1 MKQSFFTNDIAII
14 SYSCV
19 LPQARHPDQFWDN
32 CLNEKNAVGK
42 VSNERLKDYLVS
54 EVQDSQKDRIYST
67 LACEISRE
75 DYEHYLQKNNLKE
88 EDTNRLH
95 AYTFEAV
102 RQVTEK
108 IPNISKYKKVDL
120 ILGCMN
126 PDTEHELQVIE
137 ENREMYQENTVHRFL
152 DGKVEGQEELKLLV
166 NKAIDE
172 ISKDLNYSDHHFFST
187 YTLAEVAKRFS
198 LNGEQFV
205 VDTACASSL
214 TAIDLAMQ
222 RLKLGQ
228 ADLALAGGIESN
240 LGHGAYI
247 IFSKVGALAAKKSA
261 PLDTTTEGLVQGEG
275 SVIFAL
281 KRLEDAI
288 KDGDEISGVIR
299 AVAGSSDGR
308 SASLFQPNVN
318 GQVAVYNRV
327 YTHDRNIDYLE
338 AHGTGT
344 QVGDVTEKNSIREFF
359 ANQKIPVGSVKS
371 LVGHTKGAAGATG
384 LLKALYVIKKRCIP
398 GSGYVVSSV
407 FDPSPNDAF
416 VNTEKIHISH
426 DNPIRVGINSFG
438 FGGTNYHLLIEEFRK
453 DANLI
458 ERDFVDDV
466 KIGILAESK
475 MSLENFERED
485 FKKFDFPFR
494 LPPNSL
500 KAIDK
505 CQLLALLTAW
515 NCIKELGSLWNF
527 VPKDKVGVISSCTLC
542 LDQIFD
548 MIHRLAYEMIASS
561 AETEKPNH
569 PLPIEL
575 RAYLEKNVKPLYAP
589 INEDAA
595 TGVLN
600 NVIAG
605 RVCNLFDLYGK
616 SYNLDKDTASIAAGL
631 QAIENE
637 LRINPDQ
644 LFIFI
649 GVEET
654 HNVSQ
659 NRTTRHSVV
668 ARLITSEQFAFENE
682 MSFKQSFSVSKLEK
696 SSHGADYAI

>member
-1 MKQSFFTNDIAII
+1 MKQSFFTNDIAVI

-19 LPQARHPDQFWDN
+19 LPQARSPEQFWKN
-32 CLNEKNAVGK
+32 CIEEKNAVGK
-42 VSNERLKDYLVS
+42 VSDERLKNYLVS
-54 EVQDSQKDRIYST
+54 EVPDAQKDRIYST
-67 LACEISRE
+67 LACEISRT
-75 DYEHYLQKNNLKE
+75 DYEYYLEKNNLKAE
-88 EDTNRLH
+88 NANRLH
-95 AYTFEAV
+95 AYAFEAV
-102 RQVTEK
+102 RQVLEK
-108 IPNISKYKKVDL
+108 IPKSSLSKKVDL

-126 PDTEHELQVIE
+126 PDTEHELQIIQ
-137 ENREMYQENTVHRFL
+137 ENRKMYLENAVDKFL
-152 DGKVEGQEELKLLV
+152 DGKTEGREELDLLV
-166 NKAIDE
+166 NKAVDE
-172 ISKDLNYSDHHFFST
+172 ISKDLNPSEHHFFST
-187 YTLAEVAKRFS
+187 YTLAQVAERFG

-228 ADLALAGGIESN
+228 TDLALAGGIESN

-247 IFSKVGALAAKKSA
+247 IFSKVGALATKKSA
-261 PLDTTTEGLVQGEG
+261 PMDTTTEGLVQGEG

-288 KDGDEISGVIR
+288 NDGDEISGVIR

-327 YTHDRNIDYLE
+327 YTDDRNIDYLE

-344 QVGDVTEKNSIREFF
+344 QVGDVTEKNSIKEFF
-359 ANQKIPVGSVKS
+359 SSQKLPVGSVKS

-384 LLKALYVIKKRCIP
+384 LLKALFIIKKRCIP
-398 GSGYVVSSV
+398 GSGYVTSSV
-407 FDPSPNDAF
+407 FESNPNEAY
-416 VNTEKIHISH
+416 VNTSKIDISH

-453 DANLI
+453 DSDL
-458 ERDFVDDV
+458 V
-466 KIGILAESK
+466 KKEFGNNVKVGVIAESK

-505 CQLLALLTAW
+505 VQLLALLASW
-515 NCIKELGSLWNF
+515 NCIKDLGHLWNY
-527 VPKDKVGVISSCTLC
+527 VPKDKVGVISACTLC

-561 AETEKPNH
+561 AETEKPDH
-569 PLPIEL
+569 PLPKKL
-575 RAYLEKNVKPLYAP
+575 RAYLEENVKPQFAP

-605 RVCNLFDLYGK
+605 RICNIFDLYGK
-616 SYNLDKDTASIAAGL
+616 SYNLDKDTASVAAGL

-649 GVEET
+649 AVEET
-654 HNVSQ
+654 HDLAEH
-659 NRTTRHSVV
+659 RTKRHSVT

-682 MSFKQSFSVSKLEK
+682 MFFKQSFSVSELDRN
-696 SSHGADYAI
+696 SNGAQYAL